1 MAITTIRMRRARS
14 ALTFSAESSSI
25 SVPAH
30 QTPLRMTTQYW
41 LVKSEPEAYAWA
53 DLVRDGRTAW
63 TGVRNYAARLHLD
76 AMQRG
81 DRVMFYESV
90 TTKAVVGIAEV
101 TKPAFPDPTADEPG
115 WVAVELKADTPLSHP
130 VTLEQIKTDSSLAKM
145 TLLRQGRLS
154 VTPLT
159 RAEFDRIVKLG
170 A

>member
-63 TGVRNYAARLHLD
+63 TGVRNYAARLHLN

-130 VTLEQIKTDSSLAKM
+130 VTLEQIKTDPSLAKM

-159 RAEFDRIVKLG
+159 RAEFDRILKLG